1 MLSYYDLTSGIAAA
15 LTGLSIVVGGPVGAT
30 FTVILS
36 LIAAP
41 SLTELAGRIIYAV
54 ATKQG
59 IYIRPVLSYPPLE
72 MGYWR

>member
-41 SLTELAGRIIYAV
+41 SRISRKNNICC
-54 ATKQG
+54 
-59 IYIRPVLSYPPLE
+59 SN
-72 MGYWR
+72 